1 MPGRR
6 RADARRG
13 TSRSVRG
20 DEDQLGLAAVEVL
33 DPAVGQ
39 CDALLERHAHALT
52 APLRHRVAHG
62 QLEGVAGV
70 EGEGVVPGPWN
81 AALLVPQADRWTGAV
96 TVEADRVGVDVGID
110 P

>member
-6 RADARRG
+6 RAVARRG

-20 DEDQLGLAAVEVL
+20 EEDQLGLAAGEVL

-39 CDALLERHAHALT
+39 CDALLECHAHAMT

-62 QLEGVAGV
+62 QLEGVDGV
-70 EGEGVVPGPWN
+70 ELDGVVAGPWD
-81 AALLVPQADRWTGAV
+81 AALLVPQADRRTGAV
-96 TVEADRVGVDVGID
+96 AVEADR
-110 P
+110 